1 MRTKYFIQLGL
12 LSTAIM
18 AVTACGTMP
27 NYASAVDT
35 WHGAPAAVLKQDWGT
50 PINTTHLKNGNEL
63 LTYRVVEHEEPVAR
77 TYANNAG
84 LTRISPQGNEGM
96 LSHSPKFMPKRSESF
111 WCETQ
116 FEVNRA
122 GIIVNSH
129 FEGNNCIASKMKQYQ
144 FSERKLSA

>member
-1 MRTKYFIQLGL
+1 MRTKPLIQLGL
-12 LSTAIM
+12 LFMAIM
-18 AVTACGTMP
+18 AITACGTMQ
-27 NYASAVDT
+27 NYQTAMNT
-35 WHGAPAAVLKQDWGT
+35 WNGAPANALEHEWGT
-50 PINTTHLKNGNEL
+50 PIETTHLKNGNEL

-96 LSHSPKFMPKRSESF
+96 LSHSPKMMPGHSESF

-122 GIIVNSH
+122 GMIVNSH
-129 FEGNNCIASKMKQYQ
+129 FEGNNCVASKMKVRELA
-144 FSERKLSA
+144 FAH